1 MFTQQTFSDKLL
13 PNTDFKMK
21 KVSNCSIREAL
32 YSLSTMLRSKKN
44 ECSKYILRQN
54 KQIKFKGVTNIMH
67 FGKEDAK

>member
-1 MFTQQTFSDKLL
+1 
-13 PNTDFKMK
+13 
-21 KVSNCSIREAL
+21 
-32 YSLSTMLRSKKN
+32 MLRSKKN